1 MAGIGMNIGE
11 SIGKF
16 IKRVVRPDKEFLQE
30 IGEVIDTIVT
40 ALQEKSEEIGIK
52 EIIKGGSFGKGTAI
66 KGKSDI
72 DLLVVIKDFEV
83 KDLKRAITK
92 RNLLTKMGKM
102 FEEAVEE
109 GGALCKF
116 IKKTGYSV
124 QFQLKTSQFDNEW
137 HDVDILPIAD
147 LDVDSEIDEIYSEM
161 EAKTD
166 FDRTF
171 YSGSLVKLQ
180 IDFVK
185 HQSAKLKD
193 VIRFIK
199 YWKKMNKLDLV
210 SYSIELIVINVW
222 ENTNLPEE
230 QSLKQLIIAVLTELM
245 NFRTFAISWD
255 DNYDS
260 DDYEQMDEPYIRD
273 PANPFMDVIYHTN
286 TEREFN
292 RIETQAGQ
300 IRAFIRRL

>member
-1 MAGIGMNIGE
+1 
-11 SIGKF
+11 
-16 IKRVVRPDKEFLQE
+16 
-30 IGEVIDTIVT
+30 
-40 ALQEKSEEIGIK
+40 
-52 EIIKGGSFGKGTAI
+52 
-66 KGKSDI
+66 
-72 DLLVVIKDFEV
+72 
-83 KDLKRAITK
+83 
-92 RNLLTKMGKM
+92 M

-116 IKKTGYSV
+116 IKKTVYSV

-210 SYSIELIVINVW
+210 SYAIELIVINVW